1 MVDVRQSI
9 LSRRLR
15 EMEARLGA
23 QLFERTHGRT
33 HATSAGRDFQVSA
46 LRNEYR
52 FFCLKL
58 TRVRDASDRPL

>member
-1 MVDVRQSI
+1 
-9 LSRRLR
+9 
-15 EMEARLGA
+15 MEARLGA

-58 TRVRDASDRPL
+58 TRARDA